1 MKEES
6 KKKIDLIIKIVLIII
21 IILLLVTNCS
31 LLKKNKEYQND
42 TPGGNVDI
50 IEITCDKDK
59 CKNKQIESLS
69 FAQDEISVKKGET
82 IRLIVMIY
90 PSELSGSKL
99 TWKSS
104 DSNIVSVDKN
114 GVVKGINE
122 GSAIITVTSSNGKTA
137 TCTIKVVKESVNVQK
152 IKLTPVKTN
161 IDIGSST
168 QVSAVIEP
176 ANATNRD
183 LVWTSSDTKI
193 ATVNKNGV
201 VKGLKSGT
209 VTITAKT
216 KDGKVVASTT
226 ITVNKKE
233 IESLSFTQNSIGV
246 KKGDTTILAVIV
258 SPSELKDDKLTW
270 KSSDSNIVSVDS
282 NGKIKGINVGKA
294 TITVTSS
301 NGKTATCNV
310 EVTTDTID
318 VEEIVL
324 TPSEENIYVGSTA
337 QVSVTIKPE
346 NATNHELVWT
356 SSDESIAIVDKNG
369 TVKGLK
375 SGTVTITA
383 KTKDGKVVANTT
395 ITVLYDEELSI
406 FDDEHTPLTWHGAND
421 LNIFSKTVHTMDG
434 KIAPESSNVYQF
446 TVKNSTKY
454 NLKYRIKFIETNEYN
469 INMQYKLKKN
479 DTYIIDH
486 YVRPN
491 EINVNN
497 MMLNSGEND
506 TYYLE
511 WKWISSS
518 NDNSIG
524 QNPEAKYGLKIEI
537 EAEGTNG

>member
-31 LLKKNKEYQND
+31 LLKKNKEYQNN
-42 TPGGNVDI
+42 TPGGNFDI

-69 FAQDEISVKKGET
+69 FTQDEISVKKGET
-82 IRLIVMIY
+82 IRLIVMIN

-183 LVWTSSDTKI
+183 LVWISSDTKI
-193 ATVNKNGV
+193 ATVDKNGV
-201 VKGLKSGT
+201 
-209 VTITAKT
+209 
-216 KDGKVVASTT
+216 
-226 ITVNKKE
+226 
-233 IESLSFTQNSIGV
+233 
-246 KKGDTTILAVIV
+246 
-258 SPSELKDDKLTW
+258 
-270 KSSDSNIVSVDS
+270 
-282 NGKIKGINVGKA
+282 
-294 TITVTSS
+294 
-301 NGKTATCNV
+301 
-310 EVTTDTID
+310 
-318 VEEIVL
+318 
-324 TPSEENIYVGSTA
+324 
-337 QVSVTIKPE
+337 
-346 NATNHELVWT
+346 
-356 SSDESIAIVDKNG
+356 
-369 TVKGLK
+369 VKGLK

-454 NLKYRIKFIETNEYN
+454 NLKYRIKFIETNEYD

-479 DTYIIDH
+479 DTYIIDY

-491 EINVNN
+491 EINVSN

>member
-1 MKEES
+1 MKKES
-6 KKKIDLIIKIVLIII
+6 KKRIDLIIKIVLIII

-31 LLKKNKEYQND
+31 LLKKNKEYQNN
-42 TPGGNVDI
+42 TPGGNFDI

-69 FAQDEISVKKGET
+69 F
-82 IRLIVMIY
+82 
-90 PSELSGSKL
+90 
-99 TWKSS
+99 
-104 DSNIVSVDKN
+104 
-114 GVVKGINE
+114 
-122 GSAIITVTSSNGKTA
+122 
-137 TCTIKVVKESVNVQK
+137 
-152 IKLTPVKTN
+152 
-161 IDIGSST
+161 
-168 QVSAVIEP
+168 
-176 ANATNRD
+176 
-183 LVWTSSDTKI
+183 
-193 ATVNKNGV
+193 
-201 VKGLKSGT
+201 
-209 VTITAKT
+209 
-216 KDGKVVASTT
+216 
-226 ITVNKKE
+226 
-233 IESLSFTQNSIGV
+233 TQNSIGV
-246 KKGDTTILAVIV
+246 KKGDTDILTVIV
-258 SPSELKDDKLTW
+258 SPSELSGSKLTW

-406 FDDEHTPLTWHGAND
+406 FDDEHTPLTWHGTND
-421 LNIFSKTVHTMDG
+421 LNIFSKTVHTMDS

-524 QNPEAKYGLKIEI
+524 QNSDAKYGLKIEI

>member
-31 LLKKNKEYQND
+31 LLKKNKEYQNN

-114 GVVKGINE
+114 GVVKGNKE
-122 GSAIITVTSSNGKTA
+122 GSAVITVTSSNGKTA
-137 TCTIKVVKESVNVQK
+137 TCTIKVVKESVNVQN

-168 QVSAVIEP
+168 QVSAIIEP
-176 ANATNRD
+176 ANATNHD

-193 ATVNKNGV
+193 AIVDDNGV
-201 VKGLKSGT
+201 VKGLSSGT
-209 VTITAKT
+209 VTITAR
-216 KDGKVVASTT
+216 
-226 ITVNKKE
+226 
-233 IESLSFTQNSIGV
+233 
-246 KKGDTTILAVIV
+246 
-258 SPSELKDDKLTW
+258 
-270 KSSDSNIVSVDS
+270 
-282 NGKIKGINVGKA
+282 
-294 TITVTSS
+294 
-301 NGKTATCNV
+301 
-310 EVTTDTID
+310 
-318 VEEIVL
+318 
-324 TPSEENIYVGSTA
+324 
-337 QVSVTIKPE
+337 
-346 NATNHELVWT
+346 
-356 SSDESIAIVDKNG
+356 
-369 TVKGLK
+369 
-375 SGTVTITA
+375 
-383 KTKDGKVVANTT
+383 TKDGKVVANTT
-395 ITVLYDEELSI
+395 ITVLYDDELSI
-406 FDDEHTPLTWHGAND
+406 YDDEHTSLTWHGADD
-421 LNIFSKTVHTMDG
+421 LKIFSKTAYTMDG

-454 NLKYRIKFIETNEYN
+454 NLKYHINFIENNEYD

-479 DTYIIDH
+479 DTYIIDY

-491 EINVNN
+491 EINVSN

-518 NDNSIG
+518 NDTSIG